1 MTSDDKPRRAGASA
15 ERVAELLRRRIISGD
30 LSPGSPLR
38 EVAAAT
44 EFQVARTTL
53 REAFRLLAADGLV
66 DVTLYRGAF
75 VRTLSVADVRDIY
88 VVRRV
93 LEVKA
98 AEESVVADQ
107 SALDAVSTEHDKVQR
122 AFAANAWHDVGTTSL
137 GFHEAIVAL
146 LGSPQLSRFFHNVVA
161 QLRLAFAYITD
172 DEAFHRPW
180 APRDRAICAMLHSGQ
195 RNEAAAELRTYLDE
209 SERAVL
215 DHMRATGLLD
225 PSRKRTS
232 RAVREPL
239 PRKS

>member
-1 MTSDDKPRRAGASA
+1 MTSDGEPRRAGASA

-30 LSPGSPLR
+30 LSPGTPLR

-53 REAFRLLAADGLV
+53 REAFRLLTADGLL
-66 DVTLYRGAF
+66 DVTPNRGAF
-75 VRTLSVADVRDIY
+75 VRSLSVADVRDIY

-93 LEVKA
+93 LEIQA

-107 SALDAVSTEHDKVQR
+107 SALDAVSASHDTVQR

-137 GFHEAIVAL
+137 AFHEAIVAL

-161 QLRLAFAYITD
+161 QLRLAFAYIAD
-172 DEAFHRPW
+172 HEAFHRPW
-180 APRDRAICAMLHSGQ
+180 APRDRAICAMLTSGQ
-195 RNEAAAELRTYLDE
+195 RQQAAAELRAYLDE

-215 DHMRATGLLD
+215 DHMRSAGLLD
-225 PSRKRTS
+225 ASRRNPAS
-232 RAVREPL
+232 RP
-239 PRKS
+239 